1 MTSIRLPRL
10 LDANLQETA
19 RLHPLRLSVD
29 LRLDPLSTAEMVL
42 PASSPWVSPRDL
54 IELYD
59 ENGSL
64 GVYRVKTMEID
75 VQHTRTLKL
84 EHSFA
89 TLQDGVIAAQ
99 GFMDSVS
106 GTITRLLSQQP
117 VPLWTL
123 GDVEAPADLTII
135 FATEYVNL
143 LEALETLL
151 GMLPEGY
158 ALDFDQ
164 TVTPWKL
171 HLRRLSSLP
180 FCEGRLSR
188 NLHSVRYTQDGSRL
202 CTRVYPFGAEVEEG
216 RLNLMP
222 LLGVPYLESSHVE
235 ALGVISRTF
244 NTDLVFDVPSL
255 QSVAEEYLARHRLPE
270 ITVTV
275 DGVDLSAATGE
286 SLDAFR
292 LGRSCRLALPEDDL
306 LLTHQIIA
314 IHKPDVYGAPGQVTL
329 TLSNRLKRQS
339 EKAEIEEIVR
349 QVTAGK
355 LIGGKVTEFTDSNR
369 AHGSVTSPIVHYFTI
384 EDWAAVLDVRISFDP
399 DSGVS
404 MQNVR
409 VDSAHPPDEEWRG
422 GSFSAMPYLRRD
434 ALGCI
439 AQGEHWVAFS
449 PTNGT
454 YGQNCGVNSTV
465 TLTVIEKTTT

>member
-1 MTSIRLPRL
+1 MSIRLPRL
-10 LDANLQETA
+10 LDGSLQEKT
-19 RLHPLRLSVD
+19 RLTPLSLAVH

-42 PASSPWVSPRDL
+42 PAEGDWVSPLDFV
-54 IELYD
+54 ELYD

-64 GVYRVKTMEID
+64 GVYRVKAVEKMIG
-75 VQHTRTLKL
+75 QTRMVKL
-84 EHSFA
+84 EHGFC
-89 TLQDGVIAAQ
+89 TLQDGVIPAQ
-99 GFMDSVS
+99 GFMDTVR
-106 GTITRLLSQQP
+106 GTIARLLACQP
-117 VPLWTL
+117 VQRWTV
-123 GDVEAPADLTII
+123 GDIEAPEDLTII

-171 HLRRLSSLP
+171 HLRRLADLP

-188 NLHSVRYTQDGSRL
+188 NMTSVRYVQDGSRL
-202 CTRVYPFGAEVEEG
+202 CSRVYPFGAEVEEG
-216 RLNLMP
+216 RISLVPME
-222 LLGVPYLESSHVE
+222 GVPYRESSLTE
-235 ALGVISRTF
+235 IMGVISRTF
-244 NTDLVFDVPSL
+244 TTDLVFDVPSL
-255 QSVAEEYLARHRLPE
+255 REVADEYLSRHSIPE
-270 ITVTV
+270 ITMTV
-275 DGVDLSAATGE
+275 DGVDLSAVTGE
-286 SLDAFR
+286 EVDAFR
-292 LGRSCRLALPEDDL
+292 LGRACQLAMPENDL
-306 LLTHQIIA
+306 LLTERVIA
-314 IHKPDVYGAPGQVTL
+314 IDKPDVYGAPGQVTL
-329 TLSNRLKRQS
+329 TLCSRLKRQTD
-339 EKAEIEEIVR
+339 KAEIDEIVR

-355 LIGGKVTEFTDSNR
+355 LIGGKVTEVKDTNR
-369 AHGSVTSPIVHYFTI
+369 AHGSVTSPIVHYFDI

-434 ALGCI
+434 ELGLI

-449 PTNGT
+449 PSNGT

-465 TLTVIEKTTT
+465 TMTVIEKTTT